1 MGADLMPLA
10 VRKRVSGEPATGLL
24 PGGGSDARPSPALT
38 RVSRGVSLL
47 NVAELAGASGSPVKS
62 PVKVPAGN
70 KAFAAAVRRGA
81 AELNAAHAEGNVLVL
96 AFAPYAKEDS
106 NWRKTWLT
114 HCLGLSRGQRDAAA
128 DIMWHP
134 ACLEGIQ
141 VLPFPLAAGVCST
154 IERWLNAGSSQH
166 HVLLLVDNGAAGWD
180 LLGFLAAAYH
190 MYASAMDAKKA
201 VALAQEQLPST
212 SPCFSGMSRASQQRY
227 LSYFSGKATQLWWPP
242 REKT

>member
-1 MGADLMPLA
+1 MRCAGCLRRWAAP
-10 VRKRVSGEPATGLL
+10 PA
-24 PGGGSDARPSPALT
+24 GGRPPAPCKPAPDVPHAARRPSPALT

-114 HCLGLSRGQRDAAA
+114 HCLGLSRCALHIRPAQQFSPPPPPHTHALFQL
-128 DIMWHP
+128 HP
-134 ACLEGIQ
+134 K
-141 VLPFPLAAGVCST
+141 T
-154 IERWLNAGSSQH
+154 
-166 HVLLLVDNGAAGWD
+166 
-180 LLGFLAAAYH
+180 
-190 MYASAMDAKKA
+190 SA
-201 VALAQEQLPST
+201 Q
-212 SPCFSGMSRASQQRY
+212 SPPCGASQRQ
-227 LSYFSGKATQLWWPP
+227 
-242 REKT
+242 